1 MDKKSSRGIQRLIA
15 YLFASLLIGLSVY
28 FWNAENVTGKRMPMP
43 FGVGIGV
50 VGSGSMEPKLSKGDL
65 IFVKA
70 EKSYS
75 VGDVVVFEEGGVLV
89 VHEIVAIDGELVTTQ
104 GAANNTPD
112 EPFSVKYVSGK
123 VIFHIDG
130 AGGVVNALKSP
141 LGTVCLVGLA
151 AALML
156 LSGGKEKDKEKDR
169 DREKIEEIKR
179 EIEFLK
185 TQKKD

>member
-1 MDKKSSRGIQRLIA
+1 MIV
-15 YLFASLLIGLSVY
+15 YLLASLLIGISVY
-28 FWNAENVTGKRMPMP
+28 AWNAENVTGKRMPMP
-43 FGVGIGV
+43 FGVGVGV

-70 EKSYS
+70 QTTYL

-89 VHEIVAIDGELVTTQ
+89 VHEIVSVDGEWVTTQ

-112 EPFSVKYVSGK
+112 EPFLMRYISGK
-123 VIFHIDG
+123 VIFHIGG
-130 AGGVVNALKSP
+130 AGEVVNAFKSP
-141 LGTVCLVGLA
+141 LGTVCLVTIA

-156 LSGGKEKDKEKDR
+156 LSTRKEKDK

-179 EIEFLK
+179 EIELLK

>member
-1 MDKKSSRGIQRLIA
+1 MGKKIARVPWKLII
-15 YLFASLLIGLSVY
+15 YLFASLLIGISVY

-43 FGVGIGV
+43 FGLGVGV

-70 EKSYS
+70 QTSYS
-75 VGDVVVFEEGGVLV
+75 VGDVVVFEEGGILV
-89 VHEIVAIDGELVTTQ
+89 VHEIVSVDGELVTTQ

-156 LSGGKEKDKEKDR
+156 LSGGKEKDK

-179 EIEFLK
+179 EIELLK